1 VFRRDTRTVRDG
13 TQGGSTFAYWIGIIL
28 AALVIG
34 YFSFNCAYFSPQ
46 VIRIDSLRPLPL

>member
-1 VFRRDTRTVRDG
+1 MMERRVG
-13 TQGGSTFAYWIGIIL
+13 QLLAYWIGIIF

-46 VIRIDSLRPLPL
+46 VIRIDSLQPLPL